1 MKLQEIVKE
10 LSLEVR
16 CAAHNLDKQV
26 SGGYASDLLSDVMA
40 NSKKDNIWITL
51 QIHQNIVGV
60 ASLKELA
67 GIIIVN
73 GRQPEEEALRKA
85 EEENIPIML
94 TKLPAFEIAGRLYK
108 LGIRGTG

>member
-1 MKLQEIVKE
+1 
-10 LSLEVR
+10 
-16 CAAHNLDKQV
+16 
-26 SGGYASDLLSDVMA
+26 MA

-73 GRQPEEEALRKA
+73 GREPEAEALKKA
-85 EEENIPIML
+85 EIENIPIML
-94 TKLPAFEIAGRLYK
+94 TRLPAFEIVGRLYE

>member
-1 MKLQEIVKE
+1 MKLQEIVNE

-16 CAAHNLDKQV
+16 CAAHNLNTRV
-26 SGGYASDLLSDVMA
+26 TGGYASDLLSDVMA

-73 GRQPEEEALRKA
+73 GRQPEEEALTKA

-94 TKLPAFEIAGRLYK
+94 TKLPAFEIVGRLYK
-108 LGIRGTG
+108 LGIPGMG